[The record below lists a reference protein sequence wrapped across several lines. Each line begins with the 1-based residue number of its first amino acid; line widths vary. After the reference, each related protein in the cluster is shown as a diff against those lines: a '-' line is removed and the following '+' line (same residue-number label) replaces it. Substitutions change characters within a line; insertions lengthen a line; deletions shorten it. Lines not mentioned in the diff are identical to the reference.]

1 MTPATPRQLVLLRY
15 VTGALEAN
23 HGISPSFREMIR
35 DTGITALSSIRHDLT
50 ALEKRGLIRRIPNR
64 ARAIEVLHPPVIPRS
79 PSGQPLFHVE
89 VI

>member
-1 MTPATPRQLVLLRY
+1 MISATPRQQALLRY

-23 HGISPSFREMIR
+23 HGISPSFREMMR

-64 ARAIEVLHPPVIPRS
+64 ARAIEVLHPPAIPRDQQ
-79 PSGQPLFHVE
+79 GNPLYFVS
-89 VI
+89 IP

>member
-23 HGISPSFREMIR
+23 HGISPSFREMMR
-35 DTGITALSSIRHDLT
+35 DTGISALSSIRHDLT

-64 ARAIEVLHPPVIPRS
+64 ARAIEVLHPPAIPRAPDGS
-79 PSGQPLFHVE
+79 PLYFVSIP
-89 VI
+89 